1 MSVTRRFGGGLV
13 LLWPGLAHAQ
23 QLGGGGSPDISP
35 IRVLISLLVALA
47 CAFGLALFLR
57 TRMGQHPASASVGQ
71 WLSRMG
77 TLRRIE
83 VVEARR
89 VSAHADLCLVRNEG
103 EEWLL
108 ACGPAGITVLR
119 HGPAPVREHSAV
131 AGGED
136 AA

>member
-13 LLWPGLAHAQ
+13 LLWPGLAQAQ
-23 QLGGGGSPDISP
+23 QLGGGGSPDISLL
-35 IRVLISLLVALA
+35 RVLISLLVALA
-47 CAFGLALFLR
+47 CTFGLVLFVR
-57 TRMGQHPASASVGQ
+57 ARMGQNPAPANLAQWVRQVGT
-71 WLSRMG
+71 S
-77 TLRRIE
+77 RRIE

-119 HGPAPVREHSAV
+119 HGAVSAQQDAPV

-136 AA
+136 VA

>member
-1 MSVTRRFGGGLV
+1 MSVTRRIGGGLV
-13 LLWPGLAHAQ
+13 LLWPGLAQAQ
-23 QLGGGGSPDISP
+23 QLGGGGSPNISLL
-35 IRVLISLLVALA
+35 RVLISLLVALA

-57 TRMGQHPASASVGQ
+57 ARMGQHPAPASLGQ

-77 TLRRIE
+77 TSRRIE

-89 VSAHADLCLVRNEG
+89 VSAYADLCLVRNEG

-119 HGPAPVREHSAV
+119 HGLAPVREDTAV
-131 AGGED
+131 AGGKD
-136 AA
+136 AG